1 MHSNEFTISYPKDS
15 GFTSSRISFFKGE
28 PDLVSL
34 FSGNLSRRFFVTDS
48 TICELSSVKEF
59 ISCFDR
65 TDYCASDN
73 TNTVAMYKKDDSMLI
88 VLKAGECFK
97 TMQSVLEIV
106 KAALD
111 NNFDRQAVFTAIGGG
126 VICDM
131 TGFAASIFKRGVKLE
146 FVPTTLLAMVDA
158 SLGGKTGCDF
168 EGYKNM
174 TGAFYPASRLYVWS
188 SFVLTLNDREYS
200 SGLAEAIKTALLFS
214 KKLYTVFSKNKDDIL
229 ARKGD
234 VLDFIITEC
243 VKAKARIVEKDFR
256 EKGDRAL
263 LNYGHTFGH
272 ALETVSGLG
281 TISHGEAVAWGIS
294 RALASGVKKG
304 ITNLMYA
311 EEAINLLT
319 SYGYQT
325 APLPSCVENTDSTK
339 KKLIECMH
347 KDKKNN
353 SSQIKL
359 ILQKNLCTNII
370 DSAEDSLIETVF

>member
-1 MHSNEFTISYPKDS
+1 MHSNEFTIKYPKDS
-15 GFTSSRISFFKGE
+15 GFSSSQILFFKGE

-34 FSGNLSRRFFVTDS
+34 FKDNLSKRFFVTDS
-48 TICELSSVKEF
+48 NICELSPVKEF

-65 TDYCASDN
+65 TDFCASE
-73 TNTVAMYKKDDSMLI
+73 TSNTVALYRKDDSMLM

-111 NNFDRQAVFTAIGGG
+111 SNFDRNAVFTAIGGG

-131 TGFAASIFKRGVKLE
+131 TGFAASIFKRGAKLE

-174 TGAFYPASRLYVWS
+174 TGSFYPASRLYVWS
-188 SFVLTLNDREYS
+188 SFVLTLNDREYI

-214 KKLYTVFSKNKDDIL
+214 KKLYNAFSENKDDIL
-229 ARKGD
+229 ARKED
-234 VLDFIITEC
+234 ILDFIITEC
-243 VKAKARIVEKDFR
+243 VKAKAKIVEKDFR
-256 EKGDRAL
+256 EKGERAL
-263 LNYGHTFGH
+263 LNFGHTFGH

-294 RALASGVKKG
+294 RALACGVKKG
-304 ITNLMYA
+304 ITDLQYA

-325 APLPSCVENTDSTK
+325 APLPFCVENSDSTK
-339 KKLIECMH
+339 TKLIECMH

-353 SSQIKL
+353 SPQIKL
-359 ILQKNLCTNII
+359 ILQKNLCTNVI
-370 DSAEDSLIETVF
+370 DTAEDTLIKTVF